1 MIINVVPIIIS
12 LMLAIFLSVKTK
24 VSSALDFFLV
34 FLKYHSNNSDW
45 QVFLG
50 KKEVVDTVIKPN
62 IILQ

>member
-24 VSSALDFFLV
+24 VSSALDFFK
-34 FLKYHSNNSDW
+34 FFKYCIITPIIQIGMFSWEKRSGGYNS
-45 QVFLG
+45 
-50 KKEVVDTVIKPN
+50 